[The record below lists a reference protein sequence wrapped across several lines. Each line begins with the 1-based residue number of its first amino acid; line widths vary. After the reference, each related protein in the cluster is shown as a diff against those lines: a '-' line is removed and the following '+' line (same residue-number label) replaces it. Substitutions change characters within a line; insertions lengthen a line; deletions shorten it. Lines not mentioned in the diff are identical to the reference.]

1 MLSSLFFF
9 LGRDK
14 RSAGEVGHIENK
26 KSPGQGKNERL
37 WEDCASKWTG
47 RYYFL
52 SKNITSIYSSLSQQ
66 CVYLDFL
73 NVIVVV

>member
-9 LGRDK
+9 QGRDK

-47 RYYFL
+47 R
-52 SKNITSIYSSLSQQ
+52 
-66 CVYLDFL
+66 
-73 NVIVVV
+73 

>member
-47 RYYFL
+47 RYYLF
-52 SKNITSIYSSLSQQ
+52 SEWKH
-66 CVYLDFL
+66 YLYLHLAFPTMR
-73 NVIVVV
+73 IFGFS